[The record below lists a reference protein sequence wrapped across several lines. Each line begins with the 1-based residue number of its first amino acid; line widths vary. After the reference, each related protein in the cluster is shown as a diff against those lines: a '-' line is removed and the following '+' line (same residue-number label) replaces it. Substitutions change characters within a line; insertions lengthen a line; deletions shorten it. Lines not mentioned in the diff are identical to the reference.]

1 MATTIRSTALDFD
14 TIKNNLKTY
23 LAAKEEFTD
32 YNFEA
37 SGLSNILD
45 VLAYNTHINALV
57 ANFALNESYLS
68 TAQLRSSVVSLSE
81 GIGYVPDTDTAS
93 QGIVNISLTTAE
105 AGRSSNLT
113 LPARTNFTTTVDD
126 VSYTFQTIED
136 YTAADDGTGFY
147 SFVDANG
154 SSELKIYEGTQ
165 KTKTFIV
172 GEYEDNPVYI
182 IPETTIDADTVEVRV
197 YESVTS
203 STYAVYTNIINATTI
218 NSQTTIY
225 ILKEAPNG
233 YFELSFGDGETFGIA
248 PAGGA
253 KIEVIYLNT
262 NGASA
267 NGASTFTAASQFS
280 DTAAGVTTAVS
291 LSVTTVTNS
300 VGGDDKESIES
311 IRKNAP
317 FQYAAQ
323 NRMVTAADYSSL
335 ILRNY
340 STLIKDIKAW
350 GGEDNLDPE
359 FGAVYVSI
367 DFEDDVTALVQA
379 NTKQAILNLA
389 DDLAVISFRLRFEDP
404 ITTFIEVQNFFQFNP
419 RLTDTT
425 VSTVESNVRTII
437 QNYFTNN
444 VGGFEE
450 AFRRSNLLTLID
462 ESNNA
467 ILSSR
472 ATIKMQQRFEPT
484 APTITSAINTITNFT
499 IPTSE
504 LNQAIILIN
513 NRDFNGAATIIAAYS
528 TASYTSVRTT
538 IASISSAN
546 TFNLRFPAAIASPD
560 DENYIV
566 TSSTFTYDGV
576 QCKIQNRLESN
587 TLQIVATGSN
597 DIVLDNLGSY
607 NAATGVVQLTYFA
620 PTAITGGVDFIKL
633 SVTPANPS
641 AIVPERN
648 NILEYDRDISDARAV
663 STVAT
668 N

>member
-93 QGIVNISLTTAE
+93 QGIVNISLTTTE

-113 LPARTNFTTTVDD
+113 LPARTNFTATVDD

-172 GEYEDNPVYI
+172 GKYEDNPVYV

-262 NGASA
+262 NGAGA
-267 NGASTFTAASQFS
+267 NGASTFTASSQFS
-280 DTAAGVTTAVS
+280 DTAAGVTTPVS

-566 TSSTFTYDGV
+566 TSSTFTYNGV
-576 QCKIQNRLESN
+576 QCKIQNKLESN

-607 NAATGVVQLTYFA
+607 NAATGIVQLTYFT

-663 STVAT
+663 STIAT

>member
-68 TAQLRSSVVSLSE
+68 TAQLRSSVVSLAE
-81 GIGYVPDTDTAS
+81 GIGYVPDTDTAA
-93 QGIVNISLTTAE
+93 QAVVNISLNSTE
-105 AGRSSNLT
+105 AGRNSSLT
-113 LPARTNFTTTVDD
+113 LPARTTFTASVDD

-136 YTAADDGTGFY
+136 YSGTDDGTGFY

-154 SSELKIYEGTQ
+154 SDQLKIYEGTQ

-182 IPETTIDADTVEVRV
+182 IPETNIDADTVEVRV
-197 YESVTS
+197 YESTTS
-203 STYAVYTNIINATTI
+203 TTYAVYTNIINATTI
-218 NSQTTIY
+218 NAQSTIY

-248 PAGGA
+248 PQAGS
-253 KIEVIYLNT
+253 KIEVVYLAT
-262 NGASA
+262 NGSVA
-267 NGASTFTAASQFS
+267 NGATTFTAAANFS
-280 DTAAGVTTAVS
+280 DTDAGITTPVA
-291 LSVTTVTNS
+291 LTVTTVTNS
-300 VGGDDKESIES
+300 VGGDTKESIES

-317 FQYAAQ
+317 FQYATQ

-367 DFEDDVTALVQA
+367 DFEDDVTDLVQA
-379 NTKQAILNLA
+379 NTKTAILNLA
-389 DDLAVISFRLRFEDP
+389 EDLAVVSFRLRFEDP
-404 ITTFIEVQNFFQFNP
+404 VTTYIGVQNFFQFNP

-425 VSTVESNVRTII
+425 ISTVQSNVLGII

-444 VGGFEE
+444 TGGFEQS
-450 AFRRSNLLTLID
+450 FRRSNMLTLID
-462 ESNNA
+462 ESNAA

-472 ATIKMQQRFEPT
+472 ADVTMIQRFIPT
-484 APTITSAINTITNFT
+484 SPTITSAINTITNFT
-499 IPTSE
+499 MPDSE
-504 LNQAIILIN
+504 VNAAIILIN
-513 NRDFNGAATIIAAYS
+513 NQDYRSAASAIAEYS
-528 TASYTSVRTT
+528 TASYTSILTT
-538 IASISSAN
+538 VSAIAGSN
-546 TFNLRFPAAIASPD
+546 TFTLRFPAGIASPD
-560 DENYIV
+560 DENYRV
-566 TSSTFTYDGV
+566 TSSTFTYNGV
-576 QCKIQNRLESN
+576 QCKIQNQLSSTN
-587 TLQIVATGSN
+587 LQIVATGS
-597 DIVLDNLGSY
+597 DTIVVDSIGSY
-607 NAATGVVQLTYFA
+607 SAAAGTATLTYFT
-620 PTAITGGVDFIKL
+620 PTAITGGTDYIKL
-633 SVTPANPS
+633 NVVPANQS
-641 AIVPERN
+641 AITPQRN
-648 NILEYDRDISDARAV
+648 NILVYDPDASDARGV
-663 STVAT
+663 ITTAT